1 MEGGDSIRTDHLKVK
16 KIRRGYIVVNTHTG
30 QHTHM
35 RSQYGCYCVI
45 KFIQE
50 GIEPINSYL
59 KESVRRLTMDKREYK
74 DRYINIQKG
83 VRE

>member
-1 MEGGDSIRTDHLKVK
+1 
-16 KIRRGYIVVNTHTG
+16 
-30 QHTHM
+30 M